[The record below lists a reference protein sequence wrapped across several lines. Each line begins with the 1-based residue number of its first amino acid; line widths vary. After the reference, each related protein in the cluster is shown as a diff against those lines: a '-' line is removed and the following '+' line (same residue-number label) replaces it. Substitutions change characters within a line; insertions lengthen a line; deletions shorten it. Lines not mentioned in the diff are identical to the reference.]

1 MNNKELYKR
10 FIAYLIDYLIVM
22 ILVSG
27 LINIK
32 QFNPFYDYMLE
43 SNNNY
48 VKLANSYYQMTN
60 MLPYYYE
67 DERLDEDEYNKL
79 LENNDTYK
87 YLIEDAYQDKEL
99 SKEEYNNIKT
109 VVTDDYNK
117 NYPELYYKYE
127 KSMIYYYIIYL
138 VIFLLYYV
146 GFNMITKGR
155 TLGKIKDCKWR

>member
-99 SKEEYNNIKT
+99 SKEEYDNIKN

-117 NYPELYYKYE
+117 NYP
-127 KSMIYYYIIYL
+127 
-138 VIFLLYYV
+138 
-146 GFNMITKGR
+146 T
-155 TLGKIKDCKWR
+155 

>member
-1 MNNKELYKR
+1 MASFILLRRNMNNKELYKR

-60 MLPYYYE
+60 MFDRGEENPE
-67 DERLDEDEYNKL
+67 DR
-79 LENNDTYK
+79 
-87 YLIEDAYQDKEL
+87 IA
-99 SKEEYNNIKT
+99 
-109 VVTDDYNK
+109 
-117 NYPELYYKYE
+117 
-127 KSMIYYYIIYL
+127 
-138 VIFLLYYV
+138 
-146 GFNMITKGR
+146 
-155 TLGKIKDCKWR
+155 KIKQEGIQNFERNLEPLLLKHMFAFSVKENVDSVKNVKTPVSQTKV